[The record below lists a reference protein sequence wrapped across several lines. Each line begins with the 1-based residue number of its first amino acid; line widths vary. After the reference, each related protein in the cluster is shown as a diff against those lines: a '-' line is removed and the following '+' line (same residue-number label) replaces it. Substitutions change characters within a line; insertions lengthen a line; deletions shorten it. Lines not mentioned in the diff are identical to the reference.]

1 MLVGGYTPLK
11 PLVLNP
17 AYFKGYIITAVSC
30 LYFSI
35 SDFLNSCNL
44 LIKHSNSFFLI
55 SSHEIKKNA
64 QISYAVRE
72 LTEISEPELAKT
84 CNCGIKNPIKYHRSN
99 GPFFCSSTL
108 SSLLK
113 IKHGSF
119 QCTSKQLPTIP
130 KKLF

>member
-11 PLVLNP
+11 PLVLSR
-17 AYFKGYIITAVSC
+17 AYFRSYITTIVSR
-30 LYFSI
+30 LYFI
-35 SDFLNSCNL
+35 YDFLNSCNL

-55 SSHEIKKNA
+55 SSHEIKKNT
-64 QISYAVRE
+64 QKSCAVRE

>member
-11 PLVLNP
+11 PLVLSR
-17 AYFKGYIITAVSC
+17 AYFRSYITTIISR
-30 LYFSI
+30 LYFI
-35 SDFLNSCNL
+35 CDFLNSCNL
-44 LIKHSNSFFLI
+44 LIKHSNNFFFNFK
-55 SSHEIKKNA
+55 SRNKKNA
-64 QISYAVRE
+64 QKSYAVRE

-119 QCTSKQLPTIP
+119 PCTSKQLPTIP
-130 KKLF
+130 NKLF